1 MGIINVYFSYH
12 MLQQRDFIES
22 SVQPDHYIFMGKL
35 GDIKLLTEVQSVS
48 KAGFYTRNTVD
59 VLKRL
64 KGI

>member
-1 MGIINVYFSYH
+1 

-35 GDIKLLTEVQSVS
+35 DDIKLLTEIQSVS